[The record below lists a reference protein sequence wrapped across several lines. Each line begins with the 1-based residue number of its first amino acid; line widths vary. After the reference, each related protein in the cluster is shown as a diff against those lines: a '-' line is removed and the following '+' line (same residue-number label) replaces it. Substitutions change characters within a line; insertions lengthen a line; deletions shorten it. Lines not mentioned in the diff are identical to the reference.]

1 MTYPSSGSRIAGSH
15 NAASSTTAILHHLKT
30 NTRVFEKLKAELD
43 DALGVGTVPTWE
55 QVRDLPYLY
64 AVIHEGYVD
73 R

>member
-1 MTYPSSGSRIAGSH
+1 M
-15 NAASSTTAILHHLKT
+15 
-30 NTRVFEKLKAELD
+30 FEKLKAELD